1 LNVPENPVTLKGY
14 KMPYKILIIDDEK
27 PTLSMFRLLLTA
39 LGYDVLTAEN
49 AVAGLELLKSDR
61 PEIILTDIKM
71 PGMNGLALL
80 EKIEQENPATKIIVM
95 TGHGD
100 MNLEQAALDLN
111 ATAFLHKPIDKT
123 ALEAALEKAK
133 HHIADKR

>member
-1 LNVPENPVTLKGY
+1 
-14 KMPYKILIIDDEK
+14 MPYKILIIDDEK